1 MSTTPN
7 YLKRNNPLMQE
18 LWAVKAQI
26 NAEANYSVDEIV
38 RRMREKYP
46 QTATGELRNQ
56 IVVCEDL
63 VNNPVPTQRSS

>member
-1 MSTTPN
+1 
-7 YLKRNNPLMQE
+7 MQE

-56 IVVCEDL
+56 IVVGEDVANKSML
-63 VNNPVPTQRSS
+63 TQQRS